1 MYSIWEYTVPL
12 FNCATVTGVTHQ
24 PLSDEEEN
32 IDRVQTVADV
42 LPVWSES
49 HYRLGVSPWQVI
61 VVITCAVQNKY
72 TQSF

>member
-42 LPVWSES
+42 LPV
-49 HYRLGVSPWQVI
+49 
-61 VVITCAVQNKY
+61 
-72 TQSF
+72 